1 MKRRIIFI
9 VFGIL
14 TVTAVI
20 ILLLCTVFK
29 EKKLSNNIEYETGFG
44 YLLEQKHLDYLV
56 DFNYIPSEYDP
67 MEELN
72 SLTYEEL
79 NMLFLG
85 TGFELYNQSS
95 GFEKFGCY
103 YSYGED
109 VDVNDYGHYYTNRE
123 STSEKC
129 ISIEEAYEIREKD
142 MDMRLEDFFDFKYEI
157 FDEGN
162 VKTYEL
168 PVEGYGYLYLV
179 VSFIENEDGTVHIKR
194 APGFESRIPGNF
206 SRYSLLCGRTR
217 FDTCYNMEP
226 RMTDTDKLGYGI
238 QYTSVTDKTLVIEFF
253 NWFDKV
259 LYINNSHVIYKKD
272 GNEYVKLD
280 QFTYETDYYTEVS
293 PMLYVTYLY
302 VNYNEAK
309 DSLEPGDYKLVLDE
323 DDYNLE
329 FEFTV
334 E

>member
-1 MKRRIIFI
+1 MKKKIIFI
-9 VFGIL
+9 SLGAMTIIGII
-14 TVTAVI
+14 VV
-20 ILLLCTVFK
+20 LLCTVFK
-29 EKKLSNNIEYETGFG
+29 EKKLSNNIEYETGFA
-44 YLLEQKHLDYLV
+44 YLLEQKHIDYLI
-56 DFNYIPSEYDP
+56 DTNFINPEIEDPIEYA
-67 MEELN
+67 N

-79 NMLFLG
+79 NRLFLG

-109 VDVNDYGHYYTNRE
+109 VDVNDYGHYYANRE
-123 STSEKC
+123 SDSEKC

-157 FDEGN
+157 FDEGS

-179 VSFIENEDGTVHIKR
+179 VSFIENEDGTVHIKQ
-194 APGFESRIPGNF
+194 APIFDSRIPGCYRSF
-206 SRYSLLCGRTR
+206 SLLYGRSR
-217 FDTCYNMEP
+217 FDAYYNMEP

-238 QYTSVTDKTLVIEFF
+238 QYTSVTDKTLVIVFY
-253 NWFDKV
+253 NWFDKE
-259 LYINNSHVIYKKD
+259 LYINNSHSIYKKN

-280 QFTYETDYYTEVS
+280 QFTYETDYYTWV
-293 PMLYVTYLY
+293 PPIYDTYLY